1 MFDKLP
7 FLQKFLSFLTRN
19 TNALLLLMLALS
31 LGANVYLV
39 KWVKELVTQK
49 ELDDKETI
57 KYERGTKDQLIDI
70 TKEQL
75 KKEVYQK

>member
-1 MFDKLP
+1 MLEKLP
-7 FLQKFLSFLTRN
+7 FLQRFLSFLTRN
-19 TNALLLLMLALS
+19 INAFLLLMLALS
-31 LGANVYLV
+31 LAANAYLI
-39 KWVKELVTQK
+39 KWVKELTTQK
-49 ELDDKETI
+49 ELDDRETI